1 MRNLYLTANRKLY
14 WTFFSL
20 FTALTFLVIFLA
32 PAQPAS
38 GEELSQNTDR
48 RGGIVLVLSGGGTRG
63 FAHIGVLKVLE
74 RENIP
79 IAGIVG
85 TSIGSVIGGLY
96 ASGYSADEILQIVID
111 TDIMGLLA
119 DAGTRLRTD
128 SANHRPS
135 GEVLS
140 PMRIDFNK
148 KMKVVGPLGLLPA
161 TALVNFLA
169 KYTGHI
175 QTTDFNSLSIPF
187 ACVATDLST
196 GEALVLRNGN
206 LASSIRASASIPG
219 VLEPWPLNGRLLV
232 DGGLSANLPVEI
244 AKQIFPDYPI
254 VAVNLSKQATSKPV
268 ESFNSIVDVMMQ
280 TIDIM
285 TLENM
290 RRNEAQADLLIYPDV
305 AAYSMLDS
313 KGYDDIYARGLEAAE
328 MKVHELV
335 AISSESP
342 DFLADGKV
350 ESAERVVRRVR
361 IEGLGERAAADLEK
375 NYRGWIDKPY
385 DVNAVNRAVERMSK
399 REEVATVDANVRPVS
414 ESQPEDVEVVFSVE
428 KRPPYELAINGYTTN
443 LHEHRWLDVTLN
455 ARDLASMGDAASVI
469 GKYGENEWGLN
480 ARYFTPIIDGA
491 QWGFALGMRRDK
503 IEPLGMDRYEIER
516 YTARAVYY
524 KERDDSRFGIG
535 IAGQHSNAGSGSDN
549 SYGPY
554 LYYNSDTLDNLLM
567 PSSGYSFN
575 TQLWWNTHGV
585 WVSRTNLTTYVPY
598 TNNMHF
604 VFDFGLE
611 TGDKDDQAFRV
622 LLGDQEELYS
632 LSRRPP
638 AGDQAVWA
646 KVGIGK
652 NFSHSWWGA
661 VRGEIFAGYGIIMD
675 NWSVDEEAWET
686 GVTLSVP
693 GQFLN
698 GKVLIVY
705 DNHGELTIGYTL
717 GVANWSNSPVP

>member
-1 MRNLYLTANRKLY
+1 M
-14 WTFFSL
+14 
-20 FTALTFLVIFLA
+20 FLVSTFA
-32 PAQPAS
+32 PARPAS
-38 GEELSQNTDR
+38 GDELPQDR
-48 RGGIVLVLSGGGTRG
+48 NGKRGGVVLVLSGGGTKG

-128 SANHRPS
+128 AADHRPS
-135 GEVLS
+135 GEILS

-148 KMKVVGPLGLLPA
+148 EMKVVGPLGLLPA
-161 TALVNFLA
+161 SALVNFLT

-175 QTTDFNSLSIPF
+175 QTTDFNSLPIPF

-206 LASSIRASASIPG
+206 LASSMRASASIPG

-232 DGGLSANLPVEI
+232 DGGLAANLPVEI
-244 AKQIFPDYPI
+244 AKRIFPGYPV
-254 VAVNLSKQATSKPV
+254 VAVNLSKLATSKPV
-268 ESFNSIVDVMMQ
+268 DSFNSIVDVMMQ

-290 RRNEAQADLLIYPDV
+290 RRNEAEADLLIYPDV

-328 MKVHELV
+328 MKVDELA
-335 AISSESP
+335 AISDKSRV
-342 DFLADGKV
+342 FLADGKI
-350 ESAERVVRRVR
+350 APGERVVRRVTV
-361 IEGLGERAAADLEK
+361 EGLDRRAAEDLEK
-375 NYRGWIDKPY
+375 NYRGWIGKTY
-385 DVNAVNRAVERMSK
+385 DVNAVNSAVERMSK
-399 REEVATVDANVRPVS
+399 REEVATVDVNVRPIAERS
-414 ESQPEDVEVVFSVE
+414 PGDVEVVFSIE
-428 KRPPYELAINGYTTN
+428 KRPPYELAFNGYATN
-443 LHEHRWLDVTLN
+443 LHRHRWLDVTLN

-469 GKYGENEWGLN
+469 GKYGLNEWGLN
-480 ARYFTPIIDGA
+480 ARYFTPPIGGA
-491 QWGFALGMRRDK
+491 QWGFALGARRDR
-503 IEPLGMDRYEIER
+503 IEPIGFEGYEVER
-516 YTARAVYY
+516 YAARAVYY
-524 KERDDSRFGIG
+524 KERDNSRLGLG
-535 IAGQHSNAGSGSDN
+535 IAGQHSNANGGDDFA
-549 SYGPY
+549 YGPY

-567 PSSGYSFN
+567 PSKGYSFN
-575 TQLWWNTHGV
+575 TQLWWNTSGV
-585 WVSRTNLTTYVPY
+585 WVSRTNLTTFVPY

-611 TGDKDDQAFRV
+611 TGNKEDQAFRA

-632 LSRRPP
+632 LASHPL

-646 KVGIGK
+646 KAGIGK

-661 VRGEIFAGYGIIMD
+661 VRGEIFAGYGMIMD
-675 NWSVDEEAWET
+675 NWSLKDDAWEA
-686 GVTLSVP
+686 GVALSIP

-717 GVANWSNSPVP
+717 GVPDWSNRQVP